1 MKEGKDLNFEQA
13 QELYTRDK
21 IHDRLSSNSKNRKE
35 RYQEYDPYYNKQ
47 KYDKYEKYDKYDNNN
62 NYSPSYH
69 SNSNNNKDSDNN
81 NRYFYRKRDDDHHSN
96 DKYYQKYKSPHSHT
110 NNYYQERESERE
122 NPKYYNKYNSPEYEN
137 RKNKY
142 KGIGYHNHENE
153 YKSKKYD
160 SRSNSKRHYRDR
172 SRSRSN
178 SYHHHKERVDRT
190 IEDAIRQAKEAER
203 FDCTVLMY
211 SLASEV
217 NERKIFDFFCLYNVL
232 PVIDIKLL
240 RDLRTRRSKNCCY
253 VEFENTERA
262 KQAIALSGQLICGLP
277 CQIVSSRAE
286 KNRLAMAEKIKKEQL
301 RNQNNN
307 MGYNIVKYSSSKEQI
322 DVNDAPM
329 KIYVGGLTENLAYIT
344 EDDLRNIF
352 NFGDIDSIEL
362 HKDPISGK
370 SKGYAFIQFH
380 RGSKAREAIKAMNGF
395 SYNGKC
401 LKVGEANENN
411 TIIKGKMYQMQ
422 QQQLQLQQQLQ

>member
-1 MKEGKDLNFEQA
+1 MREGKDLNFEEA

-21 IHDRLSSNSKNRKE
+21 IHDRNNSNSKNRKE
-35 RYQEYDPYYNKQ
+35 KYQEYDPYYNKNKYD
-47 KYDKYEKYDKYDNNN
+47 KYDKYEKYDNSN

-69 SNSNNNKDSDNN
+69 SNSNNDKDDENN
-81 NRYFYRKRDDDHHSN
+81 YYYRKREEDRRDD
-96 DKYYQKYKSPHSHT
+96 DKYYQKYKSSHSRS
-110 NNYYQERESERE
+110 NNYYQEREPERE
-122 NPKYYNKYNSPEYEN
+122 NQKYYRKYESPEYDN

-142 KGIGYHNHENE
+142 KGIGYRERDE

-160 SRSNSKRHYRDR
+160 SRSNSKRRYSRV
-172 SRSRSN
+172 RSRSN
-178 SYHHHKERVDRT
+178 SYHHKEKVDRT

-203 FDCTVLMY
+203 YDCTVLMY

-217 NERKIFDFFCLYNVL
+217 NEKKIFDFFCLYNVL
-232 PVIDIKLL
+232 PVVDIKLL
-240 RDLRTRRSKNCCY
+240 RDSRTRRSKNCCY

-262 KQAIALSGQLICGLP
+262 KQATALSGQLICGLP

-286 KNRLAMAEKIKKEQL
+286 KNRLAMAEKMKKEQL

-307 MGYNIVKYSSSKEQI
+307 MGYNIVKYASSKEQI

-411 TIIKGKMYQMQ
+411 TIIKGKMYQLRQ
-422 QQQLQLQQQLQ
+422 QQQQF